1 MLDDWS
7 LLEKAVTT
15 EGWVEP
21 SRLYRGYG
29 LELVLE
35 GRVELSSGWGLC
47 RGRHSEQERIWK
59 LEKLYTH
66 LLWVG
71 SSLCQ
76 KFWGGGIDLFI
87 FQALE
92 TSLLVLETSHILFP
106 QRVKCTLTTDT
117 ILTEEVFIMCQK
129 L

>member
-47 RGRHSEQERIWK
+47 RGRHSEQERI
-59 LEKLYTH
+59 
-66 LLWVG
+66 
-71 SSLCQ
+71 
-76 KFWGGGIDLFI
+76 
-87 FQALE
+87 
-92 TSLLVLETSHILFP
+92 
-106 QRVKCTLTTDT
+106 
-117 ILTEEVFIMCQK
+117 
-129 L
+129 